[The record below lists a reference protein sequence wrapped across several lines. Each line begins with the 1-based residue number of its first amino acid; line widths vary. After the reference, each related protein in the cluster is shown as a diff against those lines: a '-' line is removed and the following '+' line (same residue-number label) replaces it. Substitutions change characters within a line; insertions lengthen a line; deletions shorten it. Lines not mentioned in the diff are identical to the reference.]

1 MKNYYLQSAKIIILG
16 LVVGLGVSMISA
28 APWQGPG
35 SNPPS
40 GNKEAP
46 INVSTDPQA
55 KGGAYITGT
64 LLDINGLFTA
74 NDIAVANRTLT
85 NQLEVLGNAKIES
98 LNDIE
103 NSSATF
109 PAPVCANSAGY
120 LVLCAGGGGGP
131 TGNTQ
136 TYTIN
141 GSGIQTTSGACVMC
155 TATTFYVDPSI
166 GGSTFTVKIWGAG
179 GGGGAGAPHT
189 NSNTTLRIDGGSG
202 TSSSMVLNST
212 TIASALGGAGG
223 DGGRAVCSIP
233 TVCNITGSG
242 GAATGNGQAGDPG
255 SGPLPSSTFKAGGAG
270 GGGASGEYRSYS
282 LSLASGATYTISVGK
297 GGAGSV
303 PYAGV
308 SGEGGRSEVC
318 PTGGSTTFLDDVKNS
333 LIKTAHATGLASIGG
348 LGGTPSTPATGNA
361 GRGGDGG
368 STDNCG
374 TSGTS
379 DPATSRANSG
389 AGGYGGR
396 VEISWN

>member
-64 LLDINGLFTA
+64 LLDINGLLTA
-74 NDIAVANRTLT
+74 NDLAVAGKTLT
-85 NQLEVLGNAKIES
+85 SNIDVLGMAKIES
-98 LNDIE
+98 LSEAE
-103 NSSATF
+103 NLSATF
-109 PAPVCANSAGY
+109 PASVCADNMGN
-120 LVLCAGGGGGP
+120 LVLCTGGGGGP

-136 TYTIN
+136 TYTISGN
-141 GSGIQTTSGACVMC
+141 GIQSTSGACAMC
-155 TATTFYVDPSI
+155 TATTFFVDPSLA
-166 GGSTFTVKIWGAG
+166 GSTFTVKIWGAG

-189 NSNTTLRIDGGSG
+189 HSNTTLRIDGLPGG
-202 TSSSMVLNST
+202 TSSMVLNST
-212 TIASALGGAGG
+212 TVASASGGGGG
-223 DGGRAVCSIP
+223 DGGRAVCSVP
-233 TVCNITGSG
+233 SVCNITGSG

-270 GGGASGEYRSYS
+270 GGGASGEYKSYT
-282 LSLASGATYTISVGK
+282 LSLASGATYTISVGR
-297 GGAGSV
+297 GGSGAV
-303 PYAGV
+303 PYANS
-308 SGEGGRSEVC
+308 SGEGGRTNVC
-318 PTGGSTTFLDDVKNS
+318 PTGGSGTFLDGVKNS

-348 LGGTPSTPATGNA
+348 LGGTPSTPGTGNA

-368 STDNCG
+368 STDNCA

-379 DPATSRANSG
+379 DPADSRANSG
-389 AGGYGGR
+389 ASGYGGR